1 MTSEQSTMKRT
12 GAMNDR
18 TLTDADVSAIVDK
31 LKAEIVK
38 DFYGEVGRGVWAW
51 VVKIFWVAVFGIA
64 VYGIAHSQSVPGVL
78 EVQK

>member
-12 GAMNDR
+12 GATSER

-31 LKAEIVK
+31 LKAEIAK
-38 DFYGEVGRGVWAW
+38 DFYGEVGRGVWVW
-51 VVKIFWVAVFGIA
+51 FKKVFFAFLFMLA
-64 VYGIAHSQSVPGVL
+64 VYGIAQSRGLSSVL